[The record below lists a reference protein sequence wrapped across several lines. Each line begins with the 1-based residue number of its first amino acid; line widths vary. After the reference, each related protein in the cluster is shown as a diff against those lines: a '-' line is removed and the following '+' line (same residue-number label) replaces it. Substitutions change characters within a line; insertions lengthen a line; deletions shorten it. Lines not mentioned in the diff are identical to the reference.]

1 MKYSPTIFL
10 LAARSLGLGKGAN
23 NTTRFVR
30 VHDEQFV
37 LRIYE
42 THHETTY
49 TVTFLILNN
58 FAIVKLCFPLD
69 KYKILHQ
76 SGKLQGNHYNGWF

>member
-10 LAARSLGLGKGAN
+10 LAAGSLGLGKGAN

-30 VHDEQFV
+30 VHVEQFV

-42 THHETTY
+42 THQDENKVKYEHTILLFAEKLSKTIFFY
-49 TVTFLILNN
+49 LYLID
-58 FAIVKLCFPLD
+58 F
-69 KYKILHQ
+69 Y
-76 SGKLQGNHYNGWF
+76 